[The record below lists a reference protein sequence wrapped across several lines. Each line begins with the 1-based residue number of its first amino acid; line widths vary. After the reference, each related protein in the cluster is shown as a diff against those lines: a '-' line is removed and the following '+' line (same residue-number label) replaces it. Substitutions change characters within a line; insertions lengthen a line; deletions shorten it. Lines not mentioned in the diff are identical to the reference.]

1 MVPDCVHICGHIRAL
16 CRHMSA
22 LMHVGHMSTYIY
34 TVSTCVEA
42 CICLGYGNK
51 MVVDCVDICVHILAL
66 CRHMSTLM
74 HVKHMCD
81 ICQIM
86 ECVDIYIHR
95 VDIIPNDLRM
105 HHERTP
111 CSSLSCLRS
120 YNVSTYVAH
129 MYTYVHICPTYAIN
143 VACPTYVGSRM
154 ASENMC
160 KTIRRFVLS
169 CECSSNVPVVKAMPW
184 R

>member
-1 MVPDCVHICGHIRAL
+1 MVSDCVHICGHIRAL

-34 TVSTCVEA
+34 TVLTCAEA

-95 VDIIPNDLRM
+95 VDIIPNDL
-105 HHERTP
+105 
-111 CSSLSCLRS
+111 
-120 YNVSTYVAH
+120 
-129 MYTYVHICPTYAIN
+129 
-143 VACPTYVGSRM
+143 
-154 ASENMC
+154 
-160 KTIRRFVLS
+160 
-169 CECSSNVPVVKAMPW
+169 
-184 R
+184 